1 VDKAADLEDDL
12 RAIRTASPA
21 PSSSSSL
28 TAINNLIIQPAPSPE
43 PPFPSTQSRLAS
55 FLAARRPSIFSS
67 RTSTPTRPIPQR
79 TSTPNPN
86 LPLEDQLQQERSARE
101 IAEEKVAS
109 MTTELEE
116 LTQSL
121 FEEANAMVRTERQK
135 SAQLEAKLQIMESR
149 EEDKRRRLTEL
160 EKAISRITRVR
171 NLLDNNPTKP
181 VSSVG

>member
-1 VDKAADLEDDL
+1 M
-12 RAIRTASPA
+12 
-21 PSSSSSL
+21 
-28 TAINNLIIQPAPSPE
+28 
-43 PPFPSTQSRLAS
+43 
-55 FLAARRPSIFSS
+55 
-67 RTSTPTRPIPQR
+67 
-79 TSTPNPN
+79 
-86 LPLEDQLQQERSARE
+86 
-101 IAEEKVAS
+101 AS

-171 NLLDNNPTKP
+171 NLLDNSPTKP

>member
-1 VDKAADLEDDL
+1 
-12 RAIRTASPA
+12 
-21 PSSSSSL
+21 
-28 TAINNLIIQPAPSPE
+28 
-43 PPFPSTQSRLAS
+43 
-55 FLAARRPSIFSS
+55 
-67 RTSTPTRPIPQR
+67 
-79 TSTPNPN
+79 
-86 LPLEDQLQQERSARE
+86 
-101 IAEEKVAS
+101 

-135 SAQLEAKLQIMESR
+135 SAQLEAKLQVMESR

-171 NLLDNNPTKP
+171 TLLDNNPTKS